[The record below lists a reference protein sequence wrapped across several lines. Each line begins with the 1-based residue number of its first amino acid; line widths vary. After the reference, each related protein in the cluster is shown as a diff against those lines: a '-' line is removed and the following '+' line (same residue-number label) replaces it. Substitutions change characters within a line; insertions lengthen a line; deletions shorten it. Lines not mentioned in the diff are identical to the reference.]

1 MNVHLMRASVGAA
14 VEARF
19 MPTAAAAPIPGERD
33 GGCTGVGGARLLY
46 DMGGGGRLYCGIACC
61 PKADGS
67 GDCCCSPEVTPSYAP
82 YDDARSSALVIG
94 GAPEVLSLTFSTSGG
109 GGGGA
114 ISACL
119 ANAPA
124 FQVAR
129 FFCLLLKYL
138 FRTTK
143 TPTARSPRTSM
154 ATMAPIAPPETPL
167 DEDALELAALFP
179 AEEGVAVAATVDEVL
194 VVGVLEG
201 VEVVEV
207 VVVVVDEGT
216 ADDEDEDVDV
226 GVEEVVVVDVVEVIV
241 TAAGCVVTTASDDD
255 VCNGRKAGSVER
267 SPEPFSVIV
276 TIGPVSPEPSPPAF
290 TSCGAGIRFPK

>member
-1 MNVHLMRASVGAA
+1 
-14 VEARF
+14 
-19 MPTAAAAPIPGERD
+19 
-33 GGCTGVGGARLLY
+33 
-46 DMGGGGRLYCGIACC
+46 
-61 PKADGS
+61 
-67 GDCCCSPEVTPSYAP
+67 
-82 YDDARSSALVIG
+82 
-94 GAPEVLSLTFSTSGG
+94 
-109 GGGGA
+109 
-114 ISACL
+114 
-119 ANAPA
+119 
-124 FQVAR
+124 
-129 FFCLLLKYL
+129 
-138 FRTTK
+138 
-143 TPTARSPRTSM
+143 
-154 ATMAPIAPPETPL
+154 MAPIAPPETPL
-167 DEDALELAALFP
+167 DDDALELAALFP

-216 ADDEDEDVDV
+216 ADDEDEDEDEDV

>member
-1 MNVHLMRASVGAA
+1 
-14 VEARF
+14 
-19 MPTAAAAPIPGERD
+19 
-33 GGCTGVGGARLLY
+33 
-46 DMGGGGRLYCGIACC
+46 
-61 PKADGS
+61 
-67 GDCCCSPEVTPSYAP
+67 
-82 YDDARSSALVIG
+82 
-94 GAPEVLSLTFSTSGG
+94 
-109 GGGGA
+109 
-114 ISACL
+114 
-119 ANAPA
+119 
-124 FQVAR
+124 
-129 FFCLLLKYL
+129 
-138 FRTTK
+138 
-143 TPTARSPRTSM
+143 
-154 ATMAPIAPPETPL
+154 MAPIAPPETPL
-167 DEDALELAALFP
+167 DDDALELAALFP

-216 ADDEDEDVDV
+216 ADDEDEDEVVDV